1 MNNRQSIP
9 RMLAGLLSLALILTL
24 IPLGGVPARA
34 APPAQDGSITVF
46 INEIHYDNAS
56 TDAGEAIEVAG
67 PAGTDLA
74 GWSIV
79 LYNGNGGAPYDT
91 TALSGVIPNQQN
103 GFGTLYFSYPVNGI
117 QNGAPDGLALVDTGG
132 AVVQFLSYEGSF
144 TAVGGPADGITSTDI
159 GVAEGSSTPVGDSLQ
174 LTGTGTTYDDFT
186 WAGPEANTFGL
197 VNTGQTFERAAPF
210 INEIH
215 YDNTGADTG
224 EAIEVA
230 GPAGTDLNGWSL
242 VLYNGNGGASYDTIA
257 LNGTISDQQNGFGTL
272 FFDTPGIQNGSPDGV
287 ALVDPSNTV
296 VQFLSYEGSFTAV
309 GGPADGMTS
318 TDIGVGEGSG
328 TAVGDSLQ
336 LTGTGTTYDDFT
348 WTGPIPNTFGQVNTG
363 QTFGEIVN
371 APVMV
376 DCGPALTTFEG
387 NAVSTAISATD
398 ADGTVVAIAIT
409 DISPALTSGT
419 ITLSDLAPAETVGG
433 TATAT
438 VAVDGD
444 VPPGAYA
451 VTLTATN
458 DDPEPQTGT
467 CTLSVTVH
475 EILTIGEVQGSVSDS
490 DDGLT
495 FISPYVGQTVVIQGV
510 IYEKTLALTSSGD
523 PNYGFFIQNTVTTA
537 DGDPNSSDGI
547 FVFMSRFTDLIGGYV
562 PQVSDEVVI
571 QARVS
576 EFFNLTELTSAT
588 ALQVVRGD
596 VDLDAE
602 LPAFEVNPPA
612 DLADANRYWERHE
625 GMRAEV
631 PAGSLATSGRDVFAS
646 TLDGE
651 AWFIRAESPVAQ
663 RADPYARRVFRDPHP
678 LDDIPNQL
686 FDNGNGYRI
695 VLGSLGIKATE
706 DDNTALI
713 APVRTFDSMAE
724 AAVGGVYFSF
734 SKYQIMVKDQ
744 LSLSQGVNPAENNPP
759 EVFDRTREYSVV
771 TFNMENLYDYRD
783 DPFDGCDFTGN
794 SGCPGVSPPFDYV
807 PASDAAYQARLQEIA
822 GQIVD
827 ELHSPD
833 VIMTQEV
840 EDQDICSIVDESV
853 VCDNINN
860 ADGKPDPLEDLAVK
874 IYELGGPTY
883 NSAYDRDGADDR
895 GIVSAFL
902 FRSDRAKLLPVQADN
917 PVLGSEPQVIYRGS
931 ALPYN
936 SDVQNPKALNAVLPD
951 DVDRSTGTDGN
962 NVFTR
967 APQVGLFRLWRDG
980 IGASVFTDLYLSD
993 NHFSSGPDRRVGQ
1006 RTEQAAYNAAIVDAL
1021 QTAFPGVY
1029 VSVGGDLNVYPRPD
1043 DPFAPGSPLYPS
1055 DQLAALYNQ
1064 GMTNLYDFLVTE
1076 VPVST
1081 YSYVFQGQAQTLDQ
1095 IFVTPSVLDDLVR
1108 FRASH
1113 INSDFPADYSGDGP
1127 RGTSDHDP
1135 QVARYTLLPTLDRL
1149 MALVRYYD
1157 DSGDITGNN
1166 TSRIL
1171 LDRLERAQRY
1181 KDDGQQQAYMAQL
1194 QAFINQVQG
1203 FAPQFVTQTA
1213 ADVLTQEVMLLQ
1225 TL

>member
-1 MNNRQSIP
+1 MNNRQSIT

-34 APPAQDGSITVF
+34 APPAQDGSPTVF
-46 INEIHYDNAS
+46 INEIHYDNTG
-56 TDAGEAIEVAG
+56 TDEGEAIEIAG
-67 PAGTDLA
+67 PAGTDLT

-79 LYNGNGGAPYDT
+79 LYNGSGGAPYDT

-103 GFGTLYFSYPVNGI
+103 GFGTLYFSYPTNGI
-117 QNGAPDGLALVDTGG
+117 QNGSPDGIALVGPGDN
-132 AVVQFLSYEGSF
+132 VVQFLSYEGSF
-144 TAVGGPADGITSTDI
+144 TAVGGPADGMTSTDI
-159 GVAEGSSTPVGDSLQ
+159 GVSEGSSTAVGDSLQ

-186 WAGPEANTFGL
+186 WAGPEPNTFGL
-197 VNTGQTFERAAPF
+197 VNTGQTFGGAAPF

-215 YDNTGADTG
+215 YDNAGTDTG

-272 FFDTPGIQNGSPDGV
+272 FFDTQGIQNGSPDGV
-287 ALVDPSNTV
+287 ALVDPSDNV
-296 VQFLSYEGSFTAV
+296 IQFLSYEGSFTAV
-309 GGPADGMTS
+309 GGPADGMAS
-318 TDIGVGEGSG
+318 NDIGVSESSS
-328 TAVGDSLQ
+328 TPVGDSLQ
-336 LTGTGTTYDDFT
+336 LTGTGTTYDSFT
-348 WTGPIPNTFGQVNTG
+348 WAGPEPNTFGQVNID

-376 DCGPALTTFEG
+376 DCGPALVAFQGKSASTT
-387 NAVSTAISATD
+387 VSASD
-398 ADGTVVAIAIT
+398 SDGTVVDIAIT
-409 DISPALTSGT
+409 DISPAPTSGT
-419 ITLSDLAPAETVGG
+419 ISLSDLVPAEGEGG

-438 VAVDGD
+438 VTVDSN
-444 VPPGAYA
+444 VALGAYA

-458 DDPEPQTGT
+458 NDDTPQTGT
-467 CTLSVTVH
+467 CVLSVTVN
-475 EILTIGEVQGSVSDS
+475 EILTIGQVQGEVTDT
-490 DDGLT
+490 DNGLT
-495 FISPYVGQTVVIQGV
+495 FESPYVGQTVFIQGV
-510 IYEKTLALTSSGD
+510 IYEKTLARTSAGG
-523 PNYGFFIQNTVTTA
+523 PNYGFFIQNTAATA
-537 DGDPNSSDGI
+537 DGNPLTSDGI

-562 PQVSDEVVI
+562 PQVGDEVI
-571 QARVS
+571 LSGNVS
-576 EFFNLTELTSAT
+576 EYFNLTELTSAS
-588 ALQVVRGD
+588 AQLVVRTG

-602 LPAFEVNPPA
+602 VPAFEVNPPD

-625 GMRAEV
+625 GMRAKV

-651 AWFIRAESPVAQ
+651 AWFIRGDSAVAQ

-678 LDDIPNQL
+678 LDDIPEQL

-706 DDNTALI
+706 DDNTVLI

-734 SKYQIMVKDQ
+734 SKYQIMVEQQ
-744 LSLSQGVNPAENNPP
+744 LSLSQGVDPAGNNPP

-794 SGCPGVSPPFDYV
+794 SGCPGVNPPFDYV
-807 PASDAAYQARLQEIA
+807 PASDAAYQARLHEIA
-822 GQIVD
+822 EQIVD
-827 ELHSPD
+827 DLHSPD
-833 VIMTQEV
+833 VIMAQEA
-840 EDQDICSIVDESV
+840 EDQDICTVTDETLTCSTT
-853 VCDNINN
+853 DN
-860 ADGKPDPLEDLAVK
+860 ADGKPDTLQELATV
-874 IYELGGPTY
+874 IYGLGGPAY
-883 NSAYDRDGADDR
+883 DAAYDRDGADDR

-902 FRSDRAKLLPVQADN
+902 YRTDRVQLLPAQTDD
-917 PVLGSEPQVIYRGS
+917 PVLGSNPQVIYRS
-931 ALPYN
+931 DALPYN
-936 SDVQNPKALNAVLPD
+936 TDVQNPKALNAVLPA
-951 DVDRSTGTDGN
+951 DVDTSTGVDGD

-967 APQVGLFRLWRDG
+967 APQVGLFRVWRDG
-980 IGASVFTDLYLSD
+980 MGASVFTDLYLSD
-993 NHFSSGPDRRVGQ
+993 NHFSSGPDSRVGQ

-1076 VPVST
+1076 VPVSA
-1081 YSYVFQGQAQTLDQ
+1081 YSYVYQGQAQTLDQ
-1095 IFVTPSVLDDLVR
+1095 MFVTPIFVNDLVK

-1113 INSDFPADYSGDGP
+1113 INSDFPSDHFGDGP

-1135 QVARYTLLPTLDRL
+1135 QVARYMALTLHGLE
-1149 MALVRYYD
+1149 ALVRYYD
-1157 DSGDITGNN
+1157 ASGDITGNN
-1166 TSRIL
+1166 TTRIL

-1181 KDDGQQQAYMAQL
+1181 KDDGQQQAYRAQL

-1203 FAPQFVTQTA
+1203 FAPQFVTQAA
-1213 ADVLTQEVMLLQ
+1213 ADVLVQEVMLLQ
-1225 TL
+1225 RL